1 MKNRLP
7 AKCIDINSIYCPC
20 ILAETNH
27 CVYCSH
33 LKGEAVC
40 NCNWAGVCIL
50 NEKGWQS
57 TRAKNKWI
65 WDENITRADIE
76 VPITGLEYIAEHTY
90 KMKILVPDQLA
101 QSLDCPG
108 SFIFLR
114 RTEDPDFFKFPVG
127 IMSVNSETIE
137 VVIETIGPKSSRL
150 LQDDPKHITVRGP
163 YYNGIFGQPWV
174 EKLANG
180 NVVVITG
187 GMGQP
192 PAVPIVKKLAEN
204 GNRITAIIAPGKIGK
219 IFVDDILREL
229 GADVLTVSSMRREGM
244 AKLREIITNK
254 EFYTDLIASA
264 GPDEQ
269 HHGII
274 NVLQSEDRNI
284 PMAATNN
291 ATMCCG
297 EGICGSCDKE
307 TRSGKIIRTCKVQTD
322 FLSFV

>member
-1 MKNRLP
+1 MRNRLP
-7 AKCIDINSIYCPC
+7 TRCIDINSIYCPC

-50 NEKGWQS
+50 NEKAWQATS
-57 TRAKNKWI
+57 AKQKWN
-65 WDENITRADIE
+65 WDETRTRQDLE
-76 VPITGLEYIAEHTY
+76 VPITALELIAENTY
-90 KMKILVPDQLA
+90 AMQVLVPKELA
-101 QSLDCPG
+101 HSLDCPG
-108 SFIFLR
+108 SFVFFR

-137 VVIETIGPKSSRL
+137 VVIETIGPKSSRIL
-150 LQDDPKHITVRGP
+150 ENGTNQLIIRGP

-174 EKLANG
+174 EKMTNG
-180 NVVVITG
+180 NVLMLTG

-192 PAVPIVKKLAEN
+192 PAVPIVKKLVEN
-204 GNRITAIIAPGKIGK
+204 GNQITAIVAPGKIGK
-219 IFVDDILREL
+219 IFAADIFRDW
-229 GADVLTVSSMRREGM
+229 GIKVIPVTSMRREGM
-244 AKLREIITNK
+244 AKFIELITN
-254 EFYTDLIASA
+254 EEVCPDLVVSA
-264 GPDEQ
+264 GPDDQ

-274 NVLQSEDRNI
+274 NVMQAGSKNI

-297 EGICGSCDKE
+297 EGVCGSCDKE
-307 TRSGKIIRTCKVQTD
+307 VRGGKKVRTCKVQTD
-322 FLSFV
+322 FISFI